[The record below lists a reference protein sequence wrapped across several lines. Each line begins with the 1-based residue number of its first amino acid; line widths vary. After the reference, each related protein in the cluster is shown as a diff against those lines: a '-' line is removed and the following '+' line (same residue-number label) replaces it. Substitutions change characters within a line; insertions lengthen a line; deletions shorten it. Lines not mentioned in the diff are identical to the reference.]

1 MLSRMRVLVLLCALL
16 AAGCGGPKLVKD
28 DQLPRLVLQPADLP
42 RAFTRFDEG
51 RQVRLDRVPGPRADP
66 ARFGRE
72 DGWKARFNRAGTAA
86 TRGPLV
92 VESRVDLFGDAGGAK
107 QDLAAYAGQ
116 FRRTASGARP
126 VAVRGLGSEA
136 TALVQ
141 QRPGPPAARFV
152 TVAWRDGNVTASV
165 TANGFAAG
173 LELADAVALARAQQR
188 RIAAA
193 LGD

>member
-141 QRPGPPAARFV
+141 QPPGPPPAGRVRWGSAGWGARPPRW
-152 TVAWRDGNVTASV
+152 WRSV
-165 TANGFAAG
+165 PGGRPRGSSRWRGATGT
-173 LELADAVALARAQQR
+173 
-188 RIAAA
+188 
-193 LGD
+193 